1 MQSARPK
8 HHQRALPVARGKR
21 HLDVGPSNENNSDTQ
36 PVEAFFRRAQANHEC
51 AHTVLGGKKRRKRQ
65 RAQGHVRASSSRF
78 GSMRTGHTDAAG
90 RHASL
95 GAGPTARTSSSG
107 TRAPLPQDRWRW
119 KQWRRNAPR
128 FTLCVG
134 PRYISKLTLW
144 SDKDAMVCVM
154 VEKLVVVV
162 VDYDVY

>member
-1 MQSARPK
+1 MPLAAMPLSALAP
-8 HHQRALPVARGKR
+8 QLAP
-21 HLDVGPSNENNSDTQ
+21 Q
-36 PVEAFFRRAQANHEC
+36 AQAR
-51 AHTVLGGKKRRKRQ
+51 AHPSRK
-65 RAQGHVRASSSRF
+65 
-78 GSMRTGHTDAAG
+78 T
-90 RHASL
+90 
-95 GAGPTARTSSSG
+95 P
-107 TRAPLPQDRWRW
+107 RWRW

-134 PRYISKLTLW
+134 PRYISKLALR